1 MKIAFVMPTPFDL
14 GGEQRVTSII
24 SNLLAEEGNEVS
36 IICTNTKIKEDR
48 NIYNLSSNI
57 KTLYVKEKNR
67 KEKCIS
73 FFYKILSQI
82 NKRTPI
88 LKNNTKILE
97 KIYINRD
104 INTIKYL
111 LQTINENN
119 YDFVIGVGAKY
130 SLLLTFLKNKITSK
144 IIGWQHSSYEAY
156 FQTKRINYWHE
167 DIIFKKQLPLMDKY
181 IVLTQLDKEK
191 IDKNFNIQSV
201 VINNPKSFIS
211 DETSNLTKNNFLTAG
226 RFNYVKG
233 YDLLIK
239 AFGVFAQKNKD
250 WTLTIVGEGEEKD
263 KIIKLVNELNLKD
276 RVKIDGFTNDIKKYM
291 LESSIYLLTSRW
303 EGMPMV
309 VLEAYEMGL
318 PVISFDI
325 DAMQELTN
333 GTKTRNY
340 S

>member
-24 SNLLAEEGNEVS
+24 SNLLVEEGNEVS
-36 IICTNTKIKEDR
+36 IICTNAKVKEDR
-48 NIYNLSSNI
+48 SIYNLNPNVKI
-57 KTLYVKEKNR
+57 LYVNEKNK
-67 KEKCIS
+67 KENYIAL
-73 FFYKILSQI
+73 FYKILSQI
-82 NKRTPI
+82 NKRTRI
-88 LKNNTKILE
+88 FKNNINILE
-97 KIYINRD
+97 KVYINRE
-104 INTIKYL
+104 INTIKFL
-111 LQTINENN
+111 LQVINENN

-130 SLLLTFLKNKITSK
+130 SLLLTFLKSKISSK

-167 DIIFKKQLPLMDKY
+167 DVIFKKQLRLLDKY

-211 DETSNLTKNNFLTAG
+211 NEISNLTKKNFLAAG

-233 YDLLIK
+233 YDLLVQ
-239 AFGVFAQKNKD
+239 AFGIFAQRNKE
-250 WTLTIVGEGEEKD
+250 WTLTIIGEGEEKD
-263 KIIKLVNELNLKD
+263 KIVRLVKQLNLEN
-276 RVKIDGFTNDIKKYM
+276 RVKIDGFTKNIKKYM
-291 LESSIYLLTSRW
+291 LNSSVYLLTSRW

-325 DAMQELTN
+325 DAMKELTN
-333 GTKTRNY
+333 DIQTRNY